1 MAQIPDSSG
10 FGDVTVQA
18 QRAPAG
24 VAGAIAAFAAPVGQ
38 SLTNL
43 GRDAR
48 TLEIQQ
54 AREADIQRKAADK
67 AQAMVALQSAQDDLA
82 ELHDTMSAGILTG
95 EVDKTKAGE
104 QFNEAARDRMAKAL
118 ENVPEEFKALS
129 QVHLDGKVSRL
140 GRSIGKVVTQ
150 RNQQEV
156 AVSID
161 QVLERAS
168 RLYMKDPQQADAMVS
183 GTLDQ
188 LGPHSGLTPLQI
200 QQKRQTFKETGAY
213 NLASA
218 LVNGSRTDNRALD
231 GIATRLNSD
240 EFANMDPGRKTQL
253 LTAVEGFR
261 VSNAQRAESEA
272 RRLQADSERRLRL
285 AESQFNAAE
294 SIVNTGKVLSPEF
307 VDQVSKSV
315 AGTPYEAAF
324 RESLKQGPQNASF
337 GAQPLAVQQ
346 QALVE
351 ARAKLNATGTDPKT
365 EKRVAELQRIHDEAV
380 KDYAEDPLVAAQSR
394 GILQS
399 IEPVNT
405 ADIPSLLGSLGNRIQ
420 QAQIV
425 SQQVGGTVS
434 PLTKVEAERVG
445 KILAILPVDQR
456 TTALATLGETVGPEL
471 ASAMGRQMAPNGASL
486 ISKADGITLAMGGMK
501 TTAGRHASQLVQRGA
516 QALKD
521 KAVAPDDKSLT
532 GVRAQVAAEIGDAYQ
547 NQEVRSAMIDAAV
560 LIEYG
565 LRSEGSGDI
574 RQAVDFATGNLAER
588 NGRKL
593 PMPQGMKLDTFETKL
608 RAITPADIAKQLPD
622 GTVYAGSTK
631 LDPAQFIKA
640 LPDAVLLH
648 AGQGKYFVQSGGTLV
663 SNAKRQPIVITVR

>member
-24 VAGAIAAFAAPVGQ
+24 AAGALAALAAPVGQ

-48 TLEIQQ
+48 QVEMQQ
-54 AREADIQRKAADK
+54 AREAEIQRKQADRAMAMVEMQSATDDLNQIHDFVAEGVRTGTIDKDK
-67 AQAMVALQSAQDDLA
+67 AAEEFTTQARERL
-82 ELHDTMSAGILTG
+82 G
-95 EVDKTKAGE
+95 KATESLPG
-104 QFNEAARDRMAKAL
+104 
-118 ENVPEEFKALS
+118 EFKALG
-129 QVHLDGKVSRL
+129 QVELDGKLSRFS
-140 GRSIGKVVTQ
+140 RSIGKAVTQ
-150 RNQQEV
+150 RNQQDV
-156 AVSID
+156 ASSID
-161 QVLERAS
+161 QTLEYAG
-168 RLYMKDPQQADAMVS
+168 RLYMKDPKAADELAS

-188 LGPHSGLTPLQI
+188 LGPFSGLNPAQI
-200 QQKRQTFKETGAY
+200 QTKRQAFKEASSY

-231 GIATRLNSD
+231 GIAARLNSD

-253 LTAVEGFR
+253 LTAVEWFK
-261 VSNAQRAESEA
+261 VSNAQRAESDA

-307 VDQVSKSV
+307 VDQVSKAVS
-315 AGTPYEAAF
+315 GTPYEAAF

-346 QALVE
+346 QALVD
-351 ARAKLNATGTDPKT
+351 ARAKLNATGTNPT
-365 EKRVAELQRIHDEAV
+365 IEKRIGELQRIHDEAV

-405 ADIPSLLGSLGNRIQ
+405 SDIPSLLGTLGNRIQ

-425 SQQVGGTVS
+425 SQQVGATVS

-456 TTALATLGETVGPEL
+456 SAALAQLGETVGPL
-471 ASAMGRQMAPNGASL
+471 QASALGRQMAPKDKALGIALGMAGA
-486 ISKADGITLAMGGMK
+486 K
-501 TTAGRHASQLVQRGA
+501 TTAGRYTSELVLRGA

-521 KAVAPDDKSLT
+521 KSVAPDSQAVT
-532 GVRAQVAAEIGDAYQ
+532 GVRSQVAAEIGDAYP
-547 NQEVRSAMIDAAV
+547 NQEMRDMMIDAAV
-560 LIEYG
+560 LVQYG
-565 LRSEGSGDI
+565 LQSESGAGDLS
-574 RQAVDFATGNLAER
+574 RAVRLATGGIVER
-588 NGRKL
+588 NGQKVPL
-593 PMPQGMKLDTFETKL
+593 PLGIDEDRFDARI
-608 RAITPADIAKQLPD
+608 RAVTAADLARQLPD
-622 GTVYAGSTK
+622 GAVYAGGTK
-631 LDPAQFIKA
+631 LDTAAFLKA
-640 LPDAVLLH
+640 LPDAVLVH
-648 AGQGKYFVQSGGTLV
+648 AGQGRYAVKAGTGMV
-663 SNAKRQPIVITVR
+663 TNSQRRPIIIEIK